1 MMFIVPVVIC
11 CLKIV
16 TKKKL
21 MTIYVPYAGLSY
33 FSSASS
39 FFKEVQKLEVQI
51 KKCRSQCLGYA
62 NKAIKMF

>member
-39 FFKEVQKLEVQI
+39 FFKEVQKETGSTNKKMQI
-51 KKCRSQCLGYA
+51 PMPWICQ
-62 NKAIKMF
+62 